1 MTVRNGSSDNI
12 IISNLNIRK
21 VNVKQ
26 KEGKSLNALFDKLP
40 YRTQIRKLYNL
51 LAQMINNTYND
62 KYNPAIFSQEIN
74 INEYFR
80 QNNFQQS
87 ESSIKGTSCNNVN
100 SLSNSREEDLFLNEY
115 LYTSLNTNINT

>member
-40 YRTQIRKLYNL
+40 
-51 LAQMINNTYND
+51 
-62 KYNPAIFSQEIN
+62 IFSQEIN
-74 INEYFR
+74 INKYFR